1 MERSEGLIPAW
12 SKIEGVFVTLSF
24 KAVVLACHAHVS
36 PLSRHCIR
44 QKRGATHL
52 EKVEASEGGVIAIAA
67 SEEDEDD
74 ADEGGD
80 GERHRRCDADYSSE
94 FAHVGG

>member
-1 MERSEGLIPAW
+1 
-12 SKIEGVFVTLSF
+12 VTLSF

-36 PLSRHCIR
+36 VLILVR
-44 QKRGATHL
+44 QKREATHL
-52 EKVEASEGGVIAIAA
+52 EKVEASQRGVITIAA
-67 SEEDEDD
+67 SEEDVDD

-80 GERHRRCDADYSSE
+80 GENHRRCDADYSSE